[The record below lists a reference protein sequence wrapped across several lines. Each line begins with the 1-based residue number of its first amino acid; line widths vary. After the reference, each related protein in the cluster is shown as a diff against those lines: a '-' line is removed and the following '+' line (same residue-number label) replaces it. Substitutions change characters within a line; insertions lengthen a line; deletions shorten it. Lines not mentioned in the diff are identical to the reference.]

1 MCVYVCL
8 VMSDSL
14 QPHRLQPTRLLCP
27 WNSPRKN
34 TRVSCR
40 FPSQGIFPTQG
51 SNPCLLH
58 LLDWWADSLPLSLL
72 GSLIFNVASVY
83 HLKLQHKCT
92 LSYLVN
98 ISLITSFGFPVAV
111 PHLMFCSESNWLLS
125 GVALTVMI

>member
-1 MCVYVCL
+1 MCVHVYL

-14 QPHRLQPTRLLCP
+14 QPHRLQPTRLLYP
-27 WNSPRKN
+27 WNSPCKN
-34 TRVSCR
+34 TGVSCH
-40 FPSQGIFPTQG
+40 FPSPGIFPTKG

-72 GSLIFNVASVY
+72 GSLIFNVASIY
-83 HLKLQHKCT
+83 HLKHQHKCT
-92 LSYLVN
+92 LNYLVN

-111 PHLMFCSESNWLLS
+111 PHLIFCSQSNWLLS